1 MKIVNCRYYADGT
14 TLPRYYWILDLA
26 IISRMIDFF
35 VKAKHI
41 VCKTSVG
48 TYVRST

>member
-1 MKIVNCRYYADGT
+1 MVLYHQQYYLT
-14 TLPRYYWILDLA
+14 V
-26 IISRMIDFF
+26 ISRMIDFF

-41 VCKTSVG
+41 VCKTPIG